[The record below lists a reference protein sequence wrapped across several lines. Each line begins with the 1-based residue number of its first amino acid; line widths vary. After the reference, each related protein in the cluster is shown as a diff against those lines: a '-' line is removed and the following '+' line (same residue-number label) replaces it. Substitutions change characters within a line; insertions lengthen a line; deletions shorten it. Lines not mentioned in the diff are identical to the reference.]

1 MPWAVWILG
10 AVLALAGLAGCAPP
24 LETGAQPQ
32 ERLLVKFAR
41 VQGRGMDRAVR
52 ARAFRAA
59 RVSPAARFAIVPQW
73 SVVTVDP
80 GQTPE
85 QAMAALAA
93 QPGVVDVEPDLPLR
107 IDRIPN
113 DSRFSFLYGLNNNG
127 QTGGVADADIDA
139 PEAWDLATGGD
150 VLVAVIDTGVDY
162 THPDLAANI
171 WTNPG
176 EIPGN
181 GVDDDGNGFVDDV
194 HGYDFANGDPDPRDD
209 NNHGTHVAGIIAAVG
224 DNGQGVVGVNWRARI
239 MALKFMDANGRGST
253 SAAIQA
259 LDYAV
264 RMGARVS
271 NNSWGGGGF
280 SRALRDAIAAAGRAG
295 HLFVAAAGND
305 GVNADRS
312 PHYPSGY
319 TLDNIVSVAATDDA
333 DRLAR
338 FSNYGAASVDLGAPG
353 VSIESTL
360 RGNRYGSLS
369 GTSMATPYVTGAAA
383 LLLAAN
389 PGLTVAQ
396 LKAALLDNVDPI
408 AALRG
413 RSLTGGRLN
422 LFRALSAVAQAAPP
436 ANPAPPATPAPSPTP
451 TPAPAPLAVSPTS
464 LTLVAGSSR
473 TLSAS
478 GGQAP
483 YTWSSAD
490 AAVASVDANGTV
502 RALAAGTTTVT
513 VADAAGARVLVSV
526 VVTPAQV
533 ANLTVTTPRSVIRV
547 GDTLALSVSG
557 GRPPYTWR
565 SSDPQVATVDAQGVV
580 TGVAVGGVVVTAT
593 DADGNSGHSSV
604 ISVTAP
610 VLQLQVGATRLSVG
624 ETVTLRAGGGTP
636 PYRWSVSDPQVAAVS
651 ADGRLTALAPGQVT
665 VTVGDAAG
673 ARATSPVITIAAA
686 ATGSPAPAPGGLG
699 LDQSAQ
705 VVATAQTVRL
715 TVSGGSAPFQWTLD
729 NPAAGALF
737 VMRHDPRVAWF
748 IAGTQAGVTTTVTVT
763 DATGARAVSA
773 PIEVVPSR
781 F

>member
-59 RVSPAARFAIVPQW
+59 RVSPAAQFAIVPQW

-80 GQTPE
+80 GQTRE
-85 QAMAALAA
+85 AAMAALAA
-93 QPGVVDVEPDLPLR
+93 QPGVVEVEPDLPLR
-107 IDRIPN
+107 IDRTPN

-171 WTNPG
+171 WSNPG

-209 NNHGTHVAGIIAAVG
+209 NNHGTHVAGIIAAAG

-280 SRALRDAIAAAGRAG
+280 SRALQDAIAAAGRAG

-333 DRLAR
+333 DRLAG

-353 VSIESTL
+353 VAIESTL
-360 RGNRYGSLS
+360 RNNRYGSLS

-413 RSLTGGRLN
+413 RSVTGGRLN

-436 ANPAPPATPAPSPTP
+436 ANPAPPATPAP
-451 TPAPAPLAVSPTS
+451 APLAVNPTS

-473 TLSAS
+473 TLSVS

-490 AAVASVDANGTV
+490 PTIARVDATGTV

-513 VADAAGARVLVSV
+513 VGDAAGSRVLVSV

-533 ANLTVTTPRSVIRV
+533 ANLTVSTPRSVIRV

-557 GRPPYTWR
+557 GRPPYVWR

-604 ISVTAP
+604 ISVIAP
-610 VLQLQVGATRLSVG
+610 VLQLQVGATRLAVG
-624 ETVTLRAGGGTP
+624 ETLTLRAGGGTP
-636 PYRWSVSDPQVAAVS
+636 PYRWSVSDPQVATVS
-651 ADGRLTALAPGQVT
+651 ADGVLTALAPGQVT

-673 ARATSPVITIAAA
+673 ARATSPVITVAAA
-686 ATGSPAPAPGGLG
+686 AGNPAPTPGAGALG

-705 VVATAQTVRL
+705 IVATAQTVRL

-763 DATGARAVSA
+763 DAGGARAVSA